1 VEKKEQLKL
10 LLSNTNALLG
20 AMRNSTS
27 TVSGEAANVG
37 RYSSFGTYLRKYNE
51 LVKLAA
57 PLLPNTTILDLFN
70 LEKIR
75 GWADCTWIE
84 MKGYFDAAY
93 SNAALLKSLLEG
105 AIGYAEDQTTNLKDF
120 IQANLRKAVFTTP
133 KTEAEVRNS
142 LEALIVGR
150 GMTKGNDY
158 DRETGR
164 VKTSG
169 KESVPD
175 FIFPILNLCLEVKLS
190 DSKERLRAIVDEI
203 NADIRAY
210 STRYD
215 RQLYVVY
222 DLGIIRDEAEFSR
235 DLEDA
240 PGVSVIIIK
249 H

>member
-1 VEKKEQLKL
+1 
-10 LLSNTNALLG
+10 
-20 AMRNSTS
+20 
-27 TVSGEAANVG
+27 
-37 RYSSFGTYLRKYNE
+37 
-51 LVKLAA
+51 
-57 PLLPNTTILDLFN
+57 
-70 LEKIR
+70 
-75 GWADCTWIE
+75 
-84 MKGYFDAAY
+84 
-93 SNAALLKSLLEG
+93 
-105 AIGYAEDQTTNLKDF
+105 
-120 IQANLRKAVFTTP
+120 
-133 KTEAEVRNS
+133 
-142 LEALIVGR
+142 
-150 GMTKGNDY
+150 MTKGNDY